1 MSPGALPQ
9 ANLKAAPL
17 ALYRHARPGAHWDGS
32 IIFDCRFAI
41 EEERFA
47 QRSGYREAIA
57 KIARRS
63 RFGAAGKHLLKPGPK
78 APGPG
83 LARFPRSRYQYRH
96 VRAVNDA
103 SGHVPHDVM
112 AEGAA
117 RQRSAADD

>member
-17 ALYRHARPGAHWDGS
+17 ALYGRARPGAHWDGS

-57 KIARRS
+57 KSLDVHASVR
-63 RFGAAGKHLLKPGPK
+63 PK
-78 APGPG
+78 NICLSPVQKLPG
-83 LARFPRSRYQYRH
+83 LASLDFPA
-96 VRAVNDA
+96 RATNT
-103 SGHVPHDVM
+103 GTF
-112 AEGAA
+112 A
-117 RQRSAADD
+117 RLTMPRVTSPMM